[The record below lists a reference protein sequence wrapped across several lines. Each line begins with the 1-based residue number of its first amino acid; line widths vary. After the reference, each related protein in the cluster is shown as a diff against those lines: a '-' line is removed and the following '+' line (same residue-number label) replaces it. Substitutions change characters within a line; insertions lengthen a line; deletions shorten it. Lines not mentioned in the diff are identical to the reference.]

1 MVIYSRDRNMN
12 DEIIRLREEL
22 VGLSSDPIRT
32 RELLDNLTEEEI
44 SQHDIESPFHV
55 GKNDIEETK
64 DLAVG
69 KLHKTRNGYL
79 LHYHGGFTV
88 LVDEKLMSTATAL
101 QQIMEGVPSDITD
114 KEEREGAELTLNAA
128 EQVFR
133 LPMYVFSNTPTML
146 NIATMGLMYQNLLQK
161 MGKVPT
167 EETEN
172 PEYDKYILQ
181 INEFLENAA
190 IGIEKQGKE
199 WERRNGI
206 SNGKEEIKTKDESES
221 EGEGSDKQ
229 AEQKGA

>member
-1 MVIYSRDRNMN
+1 MT

-22 VGLSSDPIRT
+22 VGLSSDPIKT
-32 RELLDNLTEEEI
+32 RELLDKLTEEEI
-44 SQHDIESPFHV
+44 FQHDIESPFHV

-64 DLAVG
+64 DLEVG
-69 KLHKTRNGYL
+69 KLHKTKNGYL
-79 LHYHGGFTV
+79 LHYHGGFSV

-101 QQIMEGVPSDITD
+101 QQIMEGVPSVITEKD
-114 KEEREGAELTLNAA
+114 EREGVEMVLSAA

-146 NIATMGLMYQNLLQK
+146 NIATIGLMYQNYLQK
-161 MGKVPT
+161 MGSVPT

-172 PEYDKYILQ
+172 PEYDKFLLQ
-181 INEFLENAA
+181 INELLDNFAAGLEK
-190 IGIEKQGKE
+190 EGKE
-199 WERRNGI
+199 YERRNGI
-206 SNGKEEIKTKDESES
+206 THGKEEEQTESKG

>member
-1 MVIYSRDRNMN
+1 MT
-12 DEIIRLREEL
+12 DEIITIREEL
-22 VGLSSDPIRT
+22 VGLSSDPIKT
-32 RELLDNLTEEEI
+32 RELLDKLTEEEI

-64 DLAVG
+64 DLEVG

-79 LHYHGGFTV
+79 LHYHGGFSV
-88 LVDEKLMSTATAL
+88 LVDEKLLSTATAL

-114 KEEREGAELTLNAA
+114 NEEREGVEMVLSAA

-146 NIATMGLMYQNLLQK
+146 NIATMGVMYQTLLQK
-161 MGKVPT
+161 IGSVPT
-167 EETEN
+167 AETEN

-190 IGIEKQGKE
+190 IGLEKQGKE
-199 WERRNGI
+199 WERRNG
-206 SNGKEEIKTKDESES
+206 NNVKEEIKTES
-221 EGEGSDKQ
+221 EGEGKRESASPQ
-229 AEQKGA
+229 RESTN